1 MRMYTGV
8 PGAWNTMKSISN
20 RTDSDV
26 LDMTNEFQRR
36 YLSNKYELNSISHK
50 QGNLFH
56 QKGKIDFHVMSSYG
70 LLKIMDIYD
79 EISRNYAIHD
89 SDIVFLSN
97 RIDILQE
104 IDKIL
109 RDRGKH
115 TNRTFE
121 STEEKQKIERKYKLE
136 CPNYCK
142 ELINKLRRIYKK
154 KFYCGKGTV
163 KLSTIHSFKGW
174 ELNTV
179 IMILSPSPVLHEN
192 LNDEL
197 VYTGITRARVNL
209 IVISIG
215 ENDYNDF
222 FAQYI
227 GNVSK

>member
-1 MRMYTGV
+1 MVIFLRRKGTAIFGCDEF
-8 PGAWNTMKSISN
+8 N
-20 RTDSDV
+20 DSYFDKILGKLR
-26 LDMTNEFQRR
+26 LDKNESKLFSDEIYNEFKRMLQPVKQVIDQQYQITFSKDLQHLITSRR
-36 YLSNKYELNSISHK
+36 NY
-50 QGNLFH
+50 
-56 QKGKIDFHVMSSYG
+56 KGKIRGV
-70 LLKIMDIYD
+70 
-79 EISRNYAIHD
+79 A
-89 SDIVFLSN
+89 
-97 RIDILQE
+97 
-104 IDKIL
+104 
-109 RDRGKH
+109 RGKH

-142 ELINKLRRIYKK
+142 ELITKLRRIYKK

-174 ELNTV
+174 ELNIV